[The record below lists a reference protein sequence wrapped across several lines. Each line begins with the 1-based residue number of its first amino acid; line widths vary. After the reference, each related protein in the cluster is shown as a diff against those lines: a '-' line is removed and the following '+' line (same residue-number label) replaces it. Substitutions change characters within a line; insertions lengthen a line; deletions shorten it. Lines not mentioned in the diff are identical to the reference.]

1 MVRVVRLVHQIYL
14 FLCLSPL
21 SVFFFYWNCNSH
33 KKPEFLWCSTVAYA
47 EMTRTCLIEDSI
59 EKENWFSDFRATLKA
74 GNRKPESGIRNR
86 NPESEPETRNRNPE
100 SGIRNPQIKENK
112 FFMFAKIIQ
121 WKLLSVKNKRPS
133 KKSLKLNLFWN
144 KNFSTSVKIRTSVIL
159 SEVYDYGN
167 LNKVRRNVIP
177 STLRASKI
185 IIALTRNN
193 RRTNFNR
200 RKFLFQKRLS
210 LRWRGGGG
218 CLACYCQIFY
228 GFCIS
233 FLASL

>member
-1 MVRVVRLVHQIYL
+1 MTPFSANESARISIITWVIILMQGIWSH
-14 FLCLSPL
+14 
-21 SVFFFYWNCNSH
+21 FFWDVDEY
-33 KKPEFLWCSTVAYA
+33 T
-47 EMTRTCLIEDSI
+47 
-59 EKENWFSDFRATLKA
+59 
-74 GNRKPESGIRNR
+74 
-86 NPESEPETRNRNPE
+86 
-100 SGIRNPQIKENK
+100 IKENK

-144 KNFSTSVKIRTSVIL
+144 KNFSSVKIRASVIL
-159 SEVYDYGN
+159 SKVYDYGN

-193 RRTNFNR
+193 CCTNFNR

-210 LRWRGGGG
+210 LRG
-218 CLACYCQIFY
+218 L
-228 GFCIS
+228 
-233 FLASL
+233 FLFGLLLPSILWFLYFLSR